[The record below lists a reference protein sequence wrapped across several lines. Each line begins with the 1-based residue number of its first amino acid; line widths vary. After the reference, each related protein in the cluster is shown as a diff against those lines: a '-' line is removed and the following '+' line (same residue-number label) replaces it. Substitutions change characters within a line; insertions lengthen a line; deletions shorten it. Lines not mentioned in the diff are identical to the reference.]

1 MDLKKLMAKSL
12 NGQEIYDFFD
22 GKLNIISYRELI
34 NYKTIDE
41 VLGKYNMCVLLFLS
55 KPNYGHWTCVFRTID
70 DGIEFFDSYSFKPD
84 SELSLI
90 NMDFRKQSNQQYPY
104 LTYLL
109 YKSGKQIE
117 YNHHKFQK
125 ISNST
130 QYNTCGRWVCIRLLF
145 RELKLNK
152 FIKLFDIPN
161 ADEFITKMTY
171 FI

>member
-12 NGQEIYDFFD
+12 SSKDISDFFD
-22 GKLNIISYRELI
+22 GKVNIITYKELI
-34 NYKTIDE
+34 NYDNIDD
-41 VLGKYNMCVLLFLS
+41 VLGQYNMCVLLFLS
-55 KPNYGHWTCVFRTID
+55 KPNFGHWTCVFRTID

-109 YKSGKQIE
+109 YKSKKPIE

-125 ISNST
+125 ISNSVK
-130 QYNTCGRWVCIRLLF
+130 YNTCGRWVIIRLLF
-145 RELKLNK
+145 KDIKLEK
-152 FIKLFDIPN
+152 FIKLFNIPN
-161 ADEFITKMTY
+161 ADEFITEMTY